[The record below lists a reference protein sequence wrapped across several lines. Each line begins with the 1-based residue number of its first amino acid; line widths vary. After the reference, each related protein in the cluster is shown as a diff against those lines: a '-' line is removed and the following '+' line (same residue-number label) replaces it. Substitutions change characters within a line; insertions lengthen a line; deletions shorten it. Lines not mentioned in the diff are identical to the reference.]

1 MIGKKYGWQI
11 NEKISYYLNKSIMQL
26 QPNFKRGEEPAFK
39 ESVIRELSEDVEGGE
54 RLEGCRKGERCNW

>member
-1 MIGKKYGWQI
+1 
-11 NEKISYYLNKSIMQL
+11 MQL